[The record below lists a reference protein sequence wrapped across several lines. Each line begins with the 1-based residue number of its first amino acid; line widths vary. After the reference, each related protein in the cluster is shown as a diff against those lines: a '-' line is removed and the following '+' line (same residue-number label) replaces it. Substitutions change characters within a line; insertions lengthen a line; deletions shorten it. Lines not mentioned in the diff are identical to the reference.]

1 MTLLLDIHYSTHI
14 GEDLRVNIRRSDGS
28 YMQHNMQTSDG
39 HVWKISLNIED
50 TAEGHVDYFYSLH
63 RMSSEL
69 RREWCVITHRL
80 ETVGN
85 AETTYVCHDVWY
97 DIPEDSYLYSS
108 AFTECI
114 NHREHMMSPK
124 ADSNNVLRLKL
135 RAPQL
140 RKGERLFISG
150 NCSLLGNWNTDD
162 ALPMYEHENNEWATT
177 LDTASIMHRDVEF
190 KFIIK
195 DIDGNGDDNVL
206 WETGNNRHIHIPDA
220 RDNEITVIE
229 LPRASFD
236 IPGQKLAGTAV
247 PVFSLRSEGS
257 FGVGDFGDLKLMT
270 DWVAATGQRILQVLP
285 INDTTLDHSWQ
296 DSYPYSCIS
305 IFALHPMYCD
315 LRQLPQINDTDL
327 RTGFEHLREEL
338 NALPKVDYVRVNDAK
353 NEYLHIIF
361 EQEGKRIFGSKEFK
375 EWFKEEEAWLVPY
388 AQYCVLRERFHTPDY
403 NDWADHNVWNEDD
416 RAQLTNPRTKAYKE
430 AAYYYFL
437 QYVLAQQMK
446 EAHRHARERNVI
458 LKGDIPIGVNRC
470 GCDAWMEP
478 RYFNLNGQA
487 GAPPDFFSSD
497 GQNWGFPTYNWDEML
512 KDNCAWWVRRFSNMA
527 KYFDA
532 YRIDHV
538 LGFFRIWEIPVQYK
552 FGLLGQFAP
561 ALGLTVEEIAG
572 YGLTFS
578 PDMLCEEGDDERE
591 IAGNALFLRDHKKP
605 GLYHPR
611 ISSYGSP
618 RYERLSQQEKD
629 SYNALYDDYFYHRNN
644 HFWYTEAMKKL
655 PRLVN
660 ATRMLVCAED
670 LGMVPDCVP
679 WVMDELKILSLEIQ
693 SMPKESFVRFGR
705 LSRNPYRSVCT
716 ISSHDTATLRMWWDE
731 DHERTA
737 DYYRNS
743 LHRDGEAPHPLPGWL
758 AKDIIYR
765 HLTCPSML
773 CILTLQD
780 WLATDEQLRL
790 ADADEERINIPANPH
805 HYWRYRM
812 HINIEQ
818 LLAEKDF
825 NNSLKEMIE
834 SANR

>member
-177 LDTASIMHRDVEF
+177 LDKASIMHRDVEF

-285 INDTTLDHSWQ
+285 INDTTLDHSW
-296 DSYPYSCIS
+296 
-305 IFALHPMYCD
+305 
-315 LRQLPQINDTDL
+315 
-327 RTGFEHLREEL
+327 
-338 NALPKVDYVRVNDAK
+338 
-353 NEYLHIIF
+353 
-361 EQEGKRIFGSKEFK
+361 
-375 EWFKEEEAWLVPY
+375 
-388 AQYCVLRERFHTPDY
+388 
-403 NDWADHNVWNEDD
+403 
-416 RAQLTNPRTKAYKE
+416 
-430 AAYYYFL
+430 
-437 QYVLAQQMK
+437 
-446 EAHRHARERNVI
+446 
-458 LKGDIPIGVNRC
+458 
-470 GCDAWMEP
+470 
-478 RYFNLNGQA
+478 
-487 GAPPDFFSSD
+487 
-497 GQNWGFPTYNWDEML
+497 
-512 KDNCAWWVRRFSNMA
+512 
-527 KYFDA
+527 
-532 YRIDHV
+532 
-538 LGFFRIWEIPVQYK
+538 
-552 FGLLGQFAP
+552 
-561 ALGLTVEEIAG
+561 
-572 YGLTFS
+572 
-578 PDMLCEEGDDERE
+578 
-591 IAGNALFLRDHKKP
+591 
-605 GLYHPR
+605 
-611 ISSYGSP
+611 
-618 RYERLSQQEKD
+618 
-629 SYNALYDDYFYHRNN
+629 
-644 HFWYTEAMKKL
+644 
-655 PRLVN
+655 
-660 ATRMLVCAED
+660 
-670 LGMVPDCVP
+670 
-679 WVMDELKILSLEIQ
+679 
-693 SMPKESFVRFGR
+693 
-705 LSRNPYRSVCT
+705 
-716 ISSHDTATLRMWWDE
+716 
-731 DHERTA
+731 
-737 DYYRNS
+737 
-743 LHRDGEAPHPLPGWL
+743 
-758 AKDIIYR
+758 
-765 HLTCPSML
+765 
-773 CILTLQD
+773 
-780 WLATDEQLRL
+780 
-790 ADADEERINIPANPH
+790 
-805 HYWRYRM
+805 
-812 HINIEQ
+812 
-818 LLAEKDF
+818 
-825 NNSLKEMIE
+825 
-834 SANR
+834 